1 MSNSFF
7 RFKQFTVHH
16 DLCAM
21 KVGTDGV
28 LLGAWTDCR
37 NTKTI
42 LDVGCGSGLIA
53 LMLAQRSEAEIDAVD
68 IDKNACEQSEINF
81 RNSPFSERL
90 NVYHS
95 DFNLYS
101 ATRKYDL
108 IVSNPPYFVRSLK
121 SPDSGRCSARHTE
134 KLRFED
140 LFEKSIQLLTDNG
153 KLSLILPADAF
164 DLIQAIA
171 SRNHLF
177 LSRKTTVKPLA
188 ASPPKRIL
196 LEYSKEKKPLIENE
210 LSIEN
215 SHRTYS
221 DEYIELT
228 GEFYL
233 GMKK

>member
-1 MSNSFF
+1 MSNPFF

-28 LLGAWTDCR
+28 LLGAWADCT
-37 NTKTI
+37 NAKNV

-68 IDKNACEQSEINF
+68 IDENACEQSEINF
-81 RNSPFSERL
+81 RNSPFAGRL

-101 ATRKYDL
+101 STRKYDL

-121 SPDSGRCSARHTE
+121 SPNAGRCSARHME

-140 LFEKSIQLLTDNG
+140 LFGKSTQLLAENG
-153 KLSLILPADAF
+153 KLSLILPADVF
-164 DLIQAIA
+164 DLIQSIA
-171 SRNHLF
+171 SCNHLF
-177 LSRKTTVKPLA
+177 LSRKTTVKPLP

-196 LEYSKEKKPLIENE
+196 LEYSKEKNPLKENE
-210 LSIEN
+210 LFIEN
-215 SHRTYS
+215 PLHAYS

-228 GEFYL
+228 KEFYL
-233 GMKK
+233 KMKE